1 MKSMTNNDP
10 RRSAQPRYVGVA
22 VVRHLAGLK
31 WRMFVKRISFGQEG
45 SN

>member
-1 MKSMTNNDP
+1 MKLMTNIDS
-10 RRSAQPRYVGVA
+10 RRSAQPRYLGVA
-22 VVRHLAGLK
+22 AVRPLAGLK